1 VIKVSFLVKGSTV
14 KKEIKVIGEAL
25 QRMQDIVDKSSG
37 ADRERHEK
45 TLKNLKANFDHA
57 MERYDVFRET
67 AMVKRIKDKCGDV
80 EGWFE
85 WARSLYDIVPE
96 ANGTYTVRS
105 KARNWKNTVEWTNL
119 DRKIDA
125 QEKIEKLV
133 GYKIHDRQRGHGD
146 VEKDMEKNHV

>member
-1 VIKVSFLVKGSTV
+1 M
-14 KKEIKVIGEAL
+14 KKEIKVISEAIN
-25 QRMQDIVDKSSG
+25 RMKVIRDNATE

-45 TLKNLKANFDHA
+45 TLSNLNANLNHA
-57 MERYDVFRET
+57 MERYDVFREA
-67 AMVKRIKDKCGDV
+67 AMVKRIQNKCGDV

-85 WARSLYDIVPE
+85 WARSLYDIIPE

-105 KARNWKNTVEWTNL
+105 KARDWKKTMEWTGL
-119 DRKIDA
+119 DRKMDA

-133 GYKIHDRQRGHGD
+133 GYKLHDRQRGHGD